1 MLRASF
7 MRKIASMLGRSGEW
21 GEVGSEEGLVL
32 LPCTVALSI
41 CDCCVLLLLLLPSFS
56 HCITV
61 LSVTVMYNN
70 VIFVIVLLQILHRI
84 VLKKIL

>member
-7 MRKIASMLGRSGEW
+7 MREIASMLWRSGEW
-21 GEVGSEEGLVL
+21 GEVGRSGEWGVGCVL

-41 CDCCVLLLLLLPSFS
+41 CDCCVLLPLILPSFS

-61 LSVTVMYNN
+61 LSVIVMCNN
-70 VIFVIVLLQILHRI
+70 VIFVIVLL
-84 VLKKIL
+84 